1 MSEGDEQGSPPGESD
16 AWPPREFDDY
26 RIIKPL
32 GAGVTGSVYLA
43 EDTVLARLVAIKLI
57 TAEPNAEA
65 RQRFLIE
72 ARAAAR
78 LQHPNVVAIY
88 GVGELDGHPYIISE
102 FARGHTLA
110 QLDKPLPWER
120 VLSIG
125 LDLSRALAAAHRRGV
140 LHCDLNAENAIV
152 TEKDGAKLLDF
163 GLATLLRVPSREAEG
178 GVTPALDTPIG
189 TMLSATTSGAAGTP
203 ETMAPE
209 IWRGEPPSPASDV
222 YSLGAVLYQLCA
234 GASPFHDTPT
244 SALARAVQDEDAPPL
259 EARAPGVDPRLAAI
273 LSRCLRRRPEE
284 RYASGDALREALEQL
299 ARSAASATVPE
310 GNPYR
315 GLRPF
320 DRDQRGLFFGRSS
333 EIGVLVDRLR
343 SERFILVTG
352 DSGVGKSSIC
362 SAGVLPAILDGALGG
377 GLAYRVRS
385 LVPGKSPRAALATAL
400 GLELDIPARA
410 LSELIEQDLAELGR
424 EVKRHLGKDGLVL
437 FVDQAEELV
446 TLSEREEAEIVDA
459 ALAFLAARVP
469 GVRLLATVRADFL
482 ARFASLPALGEDLP
496 RALYFLRPL
505 SPARIRE
512 VIVGPAQAARVRFEP
527 EGLVDTL
534 VETTAGA
541 DGGLP
546 LLQFALAELWK
557 ARDPRRGVIDE
568 AALDALG
575 GVAGA
580 LSRHGDN
587 VLSRMPPEQRSEA
600 RRMLRRLVTLDNT
613 RVRRSEDDLGAAS
626 PSARDALDALI
637 RARLIVA
644 QEGESGA
651 VYELA
656 HEAILHGWITLRRWL
671 SEDAEQRELRERLAT
686 ATAAWKRQNKAHE
699 AIWGP
704 RQLAEIARLGADPSD
719 RTADE
724 IAFLDAGQRAL
735 QRRKRARWAGALAVP
750 LLIATGYIAVELRH
764 AVRLDAR
771 VEHHLAGGRDSR
783 ELARDLA
790 RQSAELDAAAFAL
803 FDQQKQ
809 AQAEE
814 AWAQTF
820 APRSRAAARFREASS
835 RFEEALAQDPERDDV
850 RALLAGVLYE
860 RALLAE
866 RMNRL
871 EQRDELVTRF
881 TLHDPG
887 GALLRSFQAPARVT
901 LSSEP
906 QRAAVSLVRYAPNA
920 QGELIPEAE
929 RPLGPTPLADLS
941 LEPGSYLLTFTA
953 DGRALVRYPLLVR
966 RDEQLTLQVDLPS
979 ASEVPEGFVVVPGGR
994 FLCGTS
1000 VDEEIRRGVFFAAP
1014 RHERALPTYL
1024 IQRTEIT
1031 FAAWITY
1038 LRALPPAERAW
1049 RLPRAAPSLGIGH
1062 GVVLDELSDGAYR
1075 LTLDVASH
1083 HHVAREGEPLHYQG
1097 RSSHVDQDWARL
1109 PVIGISG
1116 IDAQAYASWLDRTG
1130 RVPRARLCTEL
1141 EWEKAARGADGR
1153 VFPHARRLEPADANF
1168 DETYQRDVMGPDEVG
1183 LHPASRSPL
1192 GLDDMSGNVHEWVS
1206 SSLAPGELV
1215 VRGGGYA
1222 QDRRAARLENRNVT
1236 TPTLHDADVGLRI
1249 CADLVQK

>member
-1 MSEGDEQGSPPGESD
+1 MSEGDEQGSPPGESG

-88 GVGELDGHPYIISE
+88 RVGELPDGHPYIVSE
-102 FARGHTLA
+102 FARGRTLA
-110 QLDKPLPWER
+110 KLDKPLPWER

-189 TMLSATTSGAAGTP
+189 AMLSATTSGAAGTP

-234 GASPFHDTPT
+234 GVSPFHDTPV

-273 LSRCLRRRPEE
+273 LTRCLRRLPEE

-352 DSGVGKSSIC
+352 DSGVGKSSMC

-400 GLELDIPARA
+400 GLELDIPAPA
-410 LSELIEQDLAELGR
+410 LSAWIEHDLAELGR

-437 FVDQAEELV
+437 FLDQAEELI
-446 TLSEREEAEIVDA
+446 TLSGREEAEIVDA

-505 SPARIRE
+505 SPAHIRE
-512 VIVGPAQAARVRFEP
+512 VIIGPAQAARVRFEP

-541 DGGLP
+541 EGGLP

-557 ARDPRRGVIDE
+557 ARDPQRGVIDE

-587 VLSRMPPEQRSEA
+587 VLSRMLPEQRSEA

-671 SEDAEQRELRERLAT
+671 SEDAEQRELRERLAA
-686 ATAAWKRQNKAHE
+686 ATAAWKRQHRAHE
-699 AIWGP
+699 AHLGP
-704 RQLAEIARLGADPSD
+704 PPARRDRPPRRRSLRSHGRRDRLPRR
-719 RTADE
+719 RTARPP
-724 IAFLDAGQRAL
+724 A
-735 QRRKRARWAGALAVP
+735 P
-750 LLIATGYIAVELRH
+750 
-764 AVRLDAR
+764 
-771 VEHHLAGGRDSR
+771 
-783 ELARDLA
+783 
-790 RQSAELDAAAFAL
+790 
-803 FDQQKQ
+803 Q
-809 AQAEE
+809 A
-814 AWAQTF
+814 
-820 APRSRAAARFREASS
+820 
-835 RFEEALAQDPERDDV
+835 
-850 RALLAGVLYE
+850 
-860 RALLAE
+860 
-866 RMNRL
+866 
-871 EQRDELVTRF
+871 
-881 TLHDPG
+881 
-887 GALLRSFQAPARVT
+887 
-901 LSSEP
+901 
-906 QRAAVSLVRYAPNA
+906 
-920 QGELIPEAE
+920 
-929 RPLGPTPLADLS
+929 RPLGRRPGRPAADRHRLH
-941 LEPGSYLLTFTA
+941 
-953 DGRALVRYPLLVR
+953 R
-966 RDEQLTLQVDLPS
+966 R
-979 ASEVPEGFVVVPGGR
+979 R
-994 FLCGTS
+994 
-1000 VDEEIRRGVFFAAP
+1000 AAP
-1014 RHERALPTYL
+1014 R
-1024 IQRTEIT
+1024 
-1031 FAAWITY
+1031 
-1038 LRALPPAERAW
+1038 
-1049 RLPRAAPSLGIGH
+1049 
-1062 GVVLDELSDGAYR
+1062 
-1075 LTLDVASH
+1075 
-1083 HHVAREGEPLHYQG
+1083 RE
-1097 RSSHVDQDWARL
+1097 
-1109 PVIGISG
+1109 
-1116 IDAQAYASWLDRTG
+1116 
-1130 RVPRARLCTEL
+1130 
-1141 EWEKAARGADGR
+1141 
-1153 VFPHARRLEPADANF
+1153 ARRACRAPP
-1168 DETYQRDVMGPDEVG
+1168 RRGPG
-1183 LHPASRSPL
+1183 
-1192 GLDDMSGNVHEWVS
+1192 
-1206 SSLAPGELV
+1206 
-1215 VRGGGYA
+1215 
-1222 QDRRAARLENRNVT
+1222 
-1236 TPTLHDADVGLRI
+1236 
-1249 CADLVQK
+1249 